1 MQKPTFSKVLAV
13 LVAVVICCLYPATIC
28 AAAIQGASFDSL
40 EFDKSYIF
48 SLSLE
53 SCLGGEGTSIGSS
66 DGGLSASASSSGFE
80 SVGFS
85 VTTDEDFDPS
95 VIGKSGAVLELA
107 LNIPNING
115 FLDSAGNFMGGK
127 VTLSVAGI
135 EYQWSLD
142 DVKVIQGENVIRLN
156 VRTATTLYPQ
166 TDVEETPDYSEEE
179 EETLSETC
187 VLGVFLK
194 KLPSKEKASF
204 ILKEAAVEIPRV
216 TLQDKGETPLP
227 SDDIGKT
234 EIIIAV
240 VIGVAIVVTIL
251 VWTIV
256 IVKKE
261 EEKKRRKRR
270 KKRIESQ
277 E

>member
-1 MQKPTFSKVLAV
+1 MQKLTFSKVLAV
-13 LVAVVICCLYPATIC
+13 LVVVAVCFSYPTTVF
-28 AAAIQGASFDSL
+28 AAAIQSSSFDSL

-48 SLSLE
+48 PLFLE
-53 SCLGGEGTSIGSS
+53 SCLSGEGTSIGLS
-66 DGGLSASASSSGFE
+66 DGGISASALSSGFE

-107 LNIPNING
+107 LNIPDING

-142 DVKVIQGENVIRLN
+142 DVNVIQGENVIRLN
-156 VRTATTLYPQ
+156 VRTATIIYPQ
-166 TDVEETPDYSEEE
+166 NDVEEEPIDSEDEE
-179 EETLSETC
+179 VTVSETC
-187 VLGVFLK
+187 LLGVFLK

-261 EEKKRRKRR
+261 EEKKRKKRR

-277 E
+277 D